1 MNRQVARV
9 SGKVSS
15 TLGYTTAL
23 SLGGITPKR
32 YSQGPNHESKMNQG
46 EYKQKKIQAQES
58 KEEEASKFPD
68 ETNKSTKSHNN
79 SKID

>member
-1 MNRQVARV
+1 
-9 SGKVSS
+9 
-15 TLGYTTAL
+15 
-23 SLGGITPKR
+23 
-32 YSQGPNHESKMNQG
+32 MNQG